1 MSDLASPDLE
11 RITVYIRFDQLAALE
26 ELRMKLRQQG
36 VKTNKSAIV
45 RVALDKLVE
54 EGMEKLKERLG
65 E

>member
-1 MSDLASPDLE
+1 MSDPASPDLE

-45 RVALDKLVE
+45 RVGIDRVVE
-54 EGMEKLKERLG
+54 EGMEWLKKRLG